1 MPYKDHATN
10 AEALNK
16 FRLQLGMMKISLH
29 SEEAL
34 SHFVRLHLK
43 NPWHGLDGYSGDS
56 KRNKKE

>member
-16 FRLQLGMMKISLH
+16 FRLQLGFQGSMKISLH

-34 SHFVRLHLK
+34 SQFVRLHLK
-43 NPWHGLDGYSGDS
+43 NTSHGLDGY
-56 KRNKKE
+56 